1 MATRPGRAG
10 RPIAR
15 TLAGLAARPAAV
27 MMVTATLSGVVVAR
41 RKAARQSPR
50 HCVAAVVCCVASLLA
65 MTLAGSARAQQAQA
79 EAAQPLSI
87 TVPPTNVIGA
97 SPLLGSGV
105 NRDTVPAETNVLRGD
120 DLTRGG
126 TLIAPNAVRALN
138 EQVGGV
144 NLDSASGNPYQ
155 PTLFYH
161 GFEASALQGTPQ
173 GLAVYVNGV
182 RFNSAFGDT
191 VNFDLLPN
199 LAIDQM
205 NLEGSNPVFGL
216 NALGGALSVQL
227 KNGFTYQGGELDLH
241 GGSFGTFG
249 GDFQFG
255 KQSGDTSVYVA
266 ASGVHQDGWRD
277 LQFSGIE
284 NFYGDV
290 GWRSNEAE
298 LHFNVLLANSRLN
311 GPGTSPVELLQADP
325 AAQFTGPNAID
336 NTFAQVSLQGNV
348 TVSDTI
354 SIQAAT
360 YYNNFLQRVTN
371 GNASIDTPCNDGSGL
386 LCSAPGV
393 PSTTVGGGT
402 IPAFLGANPFSYSEL
417 DNQTTNTNGYGA
429 SVQATDTQTVFG
441 FDNHLVAGLSFDGAQ
456 TEFTGVSFI
465 GGITP
470 DTRVFI
476 GPAVVIDE
484 PGNNVPVR
492 VGISDAY
499 YGAFIADTLNL
510 TDRLALTASGRFN
523 AAEINLDDQNGGDLT
538 GNHYY
543 AHFNPAAGVTYKV
556 TPWLTAYVGYADANR
571 APTPAELS
579 CAGPNDS
586 CSLANFFVGDPDL
599 KQVVSHTVEFGVR
612 GTAPIA
618 DSDRLTYNLGFYRS
632 NLDDDIVFVNSVTLN
647 RAFFTNVGQTRRQGV
662 DASIQYKTS
671 RWSAY
676 LAYSYTDASYQ
687 TGFVEAAGSNPAA
700 DANGNI
706 TINPGDRLPGVPAHQ
721 GKLGV
726 SWHVTDQWTIGGVLI
741 AQSGQFLFGD
751 EANLTPQLPAF
762 VTLNLSTSYQLTPHI
777 QLFASVNNVTDQ
789 KYYTYGTFSPTAS
802 VFLAQ
807 APNATNP
814 RAYSLAAPVGAF
826 GGLRITF

>member
-1 MATRPGRAG
+1 MATRPGRDAHT
-10 RPIAR
+10 IAR
-15 TLAGLAARPAAV
+15 GLAGL
-27 MMVTATLSGVVVAR
+27 TA
-41 RKAARQSPR
+41 
-50 HCVAAVVCCVASLLA
+50 LLA
-65 MTLAGSARAQQAQA
+65 PVCMSAQAQQTQGD
-79 EAAQPLSI
+79 AAQSLSI
-87 TVPPTNVIGA
+87 SVPPVNVIGA

-105 NRDTVPAETNVLRGD
+105 DRDTVPAETNVLRGN

-216 NALGGALSVQL
+216 NALGGALNVQL
-227 KNGFTYQGGELDLH
+227 KNGFTYQGGELDVH
-241 GGSFGTFG
+241 GGSFGTYG

-255 KQSGDTSVYVA
+255 KQSGNTSVYVA

-277 LQFSGIE
+277 VQFSGIE

-290 GWRSNEAE
+290 GWRSNAGE
-298 LHFNVLLANSRLN
+298 LHFNVLLANSRLS
-311 GPGTSPVELLQADP
+311 GPGTSPVELLEADP

-371 GNASIDTPCNDGSGL
+371 GNAANDAPCNDGSGL

-393 PSTTVGGGT
+393 PSTTAGGDA
-402 IPAFLGANPFSYSEL
+402 IPAFLGPDPFAYSEL

-429 SVQATDTQTVFG
+429 SVQATDTQTLFG
-441 FDNHLVAGLSFDGAQ
+441 FNNHLVAGISFDGAQ

-476 GPAVVIDE
+476 GPQVVIDE

-499 YGAFIADTLNL
+499 YGAFVADTLNL

-523 AAEINLDDQNGGDLT
+523 AAEINLNDQNGGDLT

-543 AHFNPAAGVTYKV
+543 THFNPAGGVTYKV
-556 TPWLTAYVGYADANR
+556 TPWLTAYAGYADANR

-579 CAGPNDS
+579 CAGPNES

-618 DSDRLTYNLGFYRS
+618 DSDRLSYNLGLYRS

-662 DASIQYKTS
+662 DASIQYRTP

-676 LAYSYTDASYQ
+676 LAYTYTDATYQ

-706 TINPGDRLPGVPAHQ
+706 TINPGARLPGVPAHQ
-721 GKLGV
+721 GKLGLTY
-726 SWHVTDQWTIGGVLI
+726 HVTDQWTIGGVLI

-777 QLFASVNNVTDQ
+777 QLFAAVDNVTDE
-789 KYYTYGTFSPTAS
+789 KYYTFGTFSPTTS

-814 RAYSLAAPVGAF
+814 RAYSPAAPVGAF
-826 GGLRITF
+826 GGLRVTF